1 MNLMIGDKNWLDFMN
16 AEILTVGNSNFT
28 CRGKE
33 GATGGSMIDY
43 FIISKNLVPLVR
55 QLVAVFD
62 VPWGPHFGLSLT
74 LNARPSEVWQ
84 IILIKPTLPANVIE
98 MQKPKV
104 VKKKV
109 VIECKIERQKA
120 RSEEAATVIEEQK
133 ANEDRWKGI
142 SNNTEA
148 DEMKLSQRDPLQKSM
163 YDVAVLMGFATE

>member
-16 AEILTVGNSNFT
+16 AEILTVGNSTFT

-33 GATGGSMIDY
+33 GAIGGSMIDY
-43 FIISKNLVPLVR
+43 FIMSKNLVPLVR

-74 LNARPSEVWQ
+74 LHARPSEVWQ
-84 IILIKPTLPANVIE
+84 RILIKPTLPINAIE

-104 VKKKV
+104 AKKKA

-120 RSEEAATVIEEQK
+120 RSEEAANVMEEQK
-133 ANEDRWKGI
+133 ANGARWEEI
-142 SNNTEA
+142 SNNTKAE
-148 DEMKLSQRDPLQKSM
+148 EIQLSQRDPLQKSM
-163 YDVAVLMGFATE
+163 